1 MSRIYLWGN
10 LYYVDQA
17 GVRSK
22 LMETEGTQTAQA
34 KIRRLSDTVRQ
45 TAHESVETLW
55 GAALDVLDM
64 DTARCFERALTALV
78 ELGNHSKAMG
88 MVAGL
93 FTLCGVKITMDVV
106 ACQEYPAVMRMFLL
120 EFLVET
126 DEYLTDR
133 DIAELMY
140 APNEGD

>member
-17 GVRSK
+17 GVRPK
-22 LMETEGTQTAQA
+22 LTETERAQTAQA
-34 KIRRLSDTVRQ
+34 KIRRLADTVRQ
-45 TAHESVETLW
+45 TAHESTETLW

-64 DTARCFERALTALV
+64 DTARCFEQALTALV

-93 FTLCGVKITMDVV
+93 FTLCGVEITMDFV
-106 ACQEYPAVMRMFLL
+106 ACQKYPAVMRMFLL
-120 EFLVET
+120 EFLAET

-140 APNEGD
+140 TPNEGD

>member
-10 LYYVDQA
+10 LYYADQA
-17 GVRSK
+17 GVRPK
-22 LMETEGTQTAQA
+22 LTETERAQTAQA
-34 KIRRLSDTVRQ
+34 KIRRLADTVRQ
-45 TAHESVETLW
+45 TAHESAETLW
-55 GAALDVLDM
+55 DTALDVLDM
-64 DTARCFERALTALV
+64 DTARCFEQALTALV

-93 FTLCGVKITMDVV
+93 FTLCGVEITMDFV
-106 ACQEYPAVMRMFLL
+106 ACQKYPAVMRMFLL
-120 EFLVET
+120 EFLAET

-140 APNEGD
+140 TPNEGD

>member
-10 LYYVDQA
+10 LYYADEA
-17 GVRSK
+17 GVRPR
-22 LMETEGTQTAQA
+22 LIETEGPQTDQT
-34 KIRRLSDTVRQ
+34 KQRLADIVRQ
-45 TAHESVETLW
+45 MAHESAESLW
-55 GAALDVLDM
+55 DAALDVLDM
-64 DTARCFERALTALV
+64 DTARCFEQALTALV

-88 MVAGL
+88 MMAGL

-106 ACQEYPAVMRMFLL
+106 ACQKYPAVMRMFLL
-120 EFLVET
+120 EFLAET

>member
-106 ACQEYPAVMRMFLL
+106 ACQKYPTVMQMFLL